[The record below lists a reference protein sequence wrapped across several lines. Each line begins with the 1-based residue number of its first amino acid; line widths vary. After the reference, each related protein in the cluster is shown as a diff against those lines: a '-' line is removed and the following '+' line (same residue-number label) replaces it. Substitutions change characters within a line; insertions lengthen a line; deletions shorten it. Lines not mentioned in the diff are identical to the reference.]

1 MTRINKQTYEQRVLV
16 KEEIKANG
24 MDDATFK
31 TIAMLDDTTM
41 FTEKE
46 SGKQFTC
53 IEVQLKGCLIESGI
67 RRRYV
72 GYSDLNNY
80 EVSN

>member
-1 MTRINKQTYEQRVLV
+1 MKKQTPQERVA
-16 KEEIKANG
+16 IKRILKDEYG
-24 MDDATFK
+24 EDSELFK
-31 TIAMLDDTTM
+31 KIIIIDDTTM

-46 SGKQFTC
+46 SGKKFTC
-53 IEVQLKGCLIESGI
+53 IEVQLKGCLIENGI

-72 GYSDLNNY
+72 SYADLKNY